1 MGNNTS
7 SEKGANTYAAGI
19 ALRNASTLKRSS
31 SSSSSNHSR
40 KLAARAVQAQSL
52 PPAGKLLYD
61 RKYKNKKRRKRSPRL
76 RAVEQDRAN
85 RKRKVIELEVTVS
98 GQPSRRRRF
107 SVSYGLDKIHE
118 LKNPPRIP
126 SKLRS
131 STTSTDLVSPLD
143 TEAAMM
149 LLALSSS

>member
-7 SEKGANTYAAGI
+7 SEKGATTYAAGI
-19 ALRNASTLKRSS
+19 AIRNATTTISS
-31 SSSSSNHSR
+31 SDNPHSR
-40 KLAARAVQAQSL
+40 KMTPRVAQLQSL

-61 RKYKNKKRRKRSPRL
+61 RKYKNKKRRKRSSRL

-85 RKRKVIELEVTVS
+85 KKRKVIELDFSVS
-98 GQPSRRRRF
+98 DQPARRRRL
-107 SVSYGLDKIHE
+107 SVSYGLDKIRE

-131 STTSTDLVSPLD
+131 STTCTDLAPPLE

-149 LLALSSS
+149 LLALRSS

>member
-7 SEKGANTYAAGI
+7 SEKGADTYAAGI
-19 ALRNASTLKRSS
+19 ALRNTTTRTRSTSGTS
-31 SSSSSNHSR
+31 HPR
-40 KLAARAVQAQSL
+40 KLTSRAAQLQSL

-61 RKYKNKKRRKRSPRL
+61 RKYKNKKRRKRSSRL
-76 RAVEQDRAN
+76 RAVEQDRAT
-85 RKRKVIELEVTVS
+85 RKRKVIELDVSVS
-98 GQPSRRRRF
+98 GQPARRRRL
-107 SVSYGLDKIHE
+107 SVSYGMDKIYE

-131 STTSTDLVSPLD
+131 STTSTDLVAPLD

-149 LLALSSS
+149 LLALRSS